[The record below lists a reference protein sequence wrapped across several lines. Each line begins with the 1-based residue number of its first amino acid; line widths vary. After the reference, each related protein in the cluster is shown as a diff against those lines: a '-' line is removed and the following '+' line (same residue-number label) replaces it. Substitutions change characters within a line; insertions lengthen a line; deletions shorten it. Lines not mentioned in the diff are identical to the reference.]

1 MEFNETYFKARA
13 EAIKWLNVEPRYRDY
28 ASGVAILGR
37 MGFKPLLHRR
47 LSMHQSNPTLLVILD
62 QALRDSCNIYQAP
75 NDPYYA
81 DTIPAEL
88 EVMDAGTHQAP
99 KEEKE
104 ATEGCC
110 DTATNG
116 TGDEDGNESPK
127 FAAYPETVKTVTKW
141 FSKAYKLRAAM
152 HRHLREI
159 GNNNDDTSVARRKQL
174 SDQINALSDYMDKLF
189 PLKAAYDRHGT
200 IPTKEE
206 VDAIGPMEAQ
216 RNAVQADPEKV
227 DDSDSSLKNKNEDFS
242 SMSKDDLRRRKH
254 STRTLLMKKKNQ
266 LLYQSNSIQEK
277 ENPMPFSPE
286 RTKIEVQVGLL
297 QDKLYNI
304 DKALARFG

>member
-1 MEFNETYFKARA
+1 MEFNEEYFKARE
-13 EAIKWLNVEPRYRDY
+13 EAIKWLNVEPRYRNY

-37 MGFKPLLHRR
+37 MGFKPMLHRR
-47 LSMHQSNPTLLVILD
+47 LSMHQGNPTLLVILD

-116 TGDEDGNESPK
+116 TGEEGGDESPK
-127 FAAYPETVKTVTKW
+127 FAAYPETVKTVIRW
-141 FSKAYKLRAAM
+141 FAKAYKLRAAT

-159 GNNNDDTSVARRKQL
+159 GVNNDDTSIARRKQL
-174 SDQINALSDYMDKLF
+174 SDQINALSDYMDRLY
-189 PLKAAYDRHGT
+189 PLKSAYNRHGT
-200 IPTKEE
+200 IPTTEE
-206 VDAIGPMEAQ
+206 VDAIGPMDAQ
-216 RNAVQADPEKV
+216 RNAVQASPEKV
-227 DDSDSSLKNKNEDFS
+227 DDSDSSLTKKGEDYS
-242 SMSKDDLRRRKH
+242 TMSKEDLQRRKH
-254 STRTLLMKKKNQ
+254 STRTLLKRKKNM
-266 LLYQSNSIQEK
+266 LLYQSNSKQDK